1 MAHSVYFYSIE
12 DAREFRAL
20 LEEARDLAE
29 SSLSLKELDFNN
41 PTFNQDFEL
50 CEYGEEYA
58 Y

>member
-1 MAHSVYFYSIE
+1 MRQQAYFDSIE

-41 PTFNQDFEL
+41 PTLNQDFEIA
-50 CEYGEEYA
+50 EYGEEYA

>member
-1 MAHSVYFYSIE
+1 MRHQPYFDSIE
-12 DAREFRAL
+12 EACEFKAL

-29 SSLSLKELDFNN
+29 SSLSLKELNFDE